1 MICIFD
7 QIISLFIW
15 YKGCQLSCT
24 LWPPHIVEL
33 PALISEQPNP
43 NQSKII
49 VMQCVE
55 IKKFEGQWR
64 IQTTYN
70 ASAFQ
75 INPDILEVNIFEE
88 SLSTPAAS
96 NSLQIV
102 DIPEDDDV
110 DTLTIHNIKT
120 ISDIKLNENA
130 GFYYTHAKIVD
141 IDCAA
146 GWYYDSC
153 KLCWAKTTKNDKG
166 RWKCTRDGCDGNSS
180 GLATRVPRF
189 QVKFLVSDLM
199 DDEAEF
205 VIFDS
210 QITQFIKH
218 TAAEL
223 LAKLEKD
230 GDQDSIPR
238 ELEAFIDKS
247 FVFKIEIHNKYNV
260 CNGSNSYT
268 VLNMSDDDEF
278 REKWLAKYTEMF
290 KGELDSF
297 KSSTKDLIVRVEN
310 VKVNKASNPIDKG
323 GILATNL
330 HEKEQLS
337 QQDQDSVTA
346 DTSPKITPLKRSI
359 SRVVGELDE
368 PTKEELKIGDA
379 CSATK
384 KLRSLKRKIEAEY
397 LMCGSTG

>member
-1 MICIFD
+1 MAITPILTINQLD
-7 QIISLFIW
+7 QGVRLTQMNVRVIHKWTRPDIKDKTKTDAIELLLVDTENNIVQATIRRQLISFFASKMVVGKTYNIRNLTVGNNTGLDRATPNPCRIRFEFSSKVQETSDTSIPVHGYWFAKFEDIINGIIPTTH
-15 YKGCQLSCT
+15 Y
-24 LWPPHIVEL
+24 IVEL
-33 PALISEQPNP
+33 PVMIFEQPNP

-49 VMQCVE
+49 MMQCVE
-55 IKKFEGQWR
+55 TKKFEGQWR

-75 INPDILEVNIFEE
+75 INPDI
-88 SLSTPAAS
+88 
-96 NSLQIV
+96 
-102 DIPEDDDV
+102 PE
-110 DTLTIHNIKT
+110 
-120 ISDIKLNENA
+120 A

-141 IDCAA
+141 LDCTA

-153 KLCWAKTTKNDKG
+153 KLCWAKITKNDKG

-238 ELEAFIDKS
+238 ELEAFIDKWS

-260 CNGSNSYT
+260 CNRSHSYT
-268 VLNMSDDDEF
+268 VL
-278 REKWLAKYTEMF
+278 L
-290 KGELDSF
+290 
-297 KSSTKDLIVRVEN
+297 VRV
-310 VKVNKASNPIDKG
+310 G
-323 GILATNL
+323 R
-330 HEKEQLS
+330 
-337 QQDQDSVTA
+337 
-346 DTSPKITPLKRSI
+346 TPS
-359 SRVVGELDE
+359 
-368 PTKEELKIGDA
+368 
-379 CSATK
+379 K
-384 KLRSLKRKIEAEY
+384 K
-397 LMCGSTG
+397 